1 MSSNTLSANDAR
13 LGGGRERDRER
24 VAAVPRWRDLVA
36 SEWLKFRSLRSTF
49 VVLAAVSGA
58 AIFLAYGS
66 AEQTASEWPG
76 PGGWMK
82 QGIEPTLDA
91 FYPPGFYTVMI
102 MIGVIGAQTIV
113 SEHATGSI
121 RTTLIA
127 VPRRSRVMLAKAAVV
142 AGSFTVV
149 GAIVTALCW
158 QTTLAEYSNRITA
171 YGWTTPGMARVFA
184 ATVLLFPL
192 SGLIGLAIGTLVRHT
207 AAAIFAAAFYF
218 WVLPIGISSVDDV
231 LGAHVF
237 GHVANVLPENG
248 WLLLITIGNTK
259 NIVGG
264 HPSVI
269 EAWIS
274 YVVWALA
281 AIAVI
286 AFVPRRRDV

>member
-1 MSSNTLSANDAR
+1 MSSNTLSANDAT
-13 LGGGRERDRER
+13 LGSGRER
-24 VAAVPRWRDLVA
+24 VAAAVPRWRDLVA

-49 VVLAAVSGA
+49 VVLAAASGSA
-58 AIFLAYGS
+58 FFLAYGS
-66 AEQTASEWPG
+66 AQQTAAGWPG

-82 QGIEPTLDA
+82 QGIEPALDA

-102 MIGVIGAQTIV
+102 VFGVIGAQAIV

-127 VPRRSRVMLAKAAVV
+127 VPRRSRVMLAKATVV
-142 AGSFTVV
+142 AGVFTVV
-149 GAIVTALCW
+149 GGFVTALCW
-158 QTTLAEYSNRITA
+158 QITLVEYSDRITA

-207 AAAIFAAAFYF
+207 AAAIFAAALNF
-218 WVLPIGISSVDDV
+218 WVLPVGSSSVDSV
-231 LGAHVF
+231 LGTHVF
-237 GHVANVLPENG
+237 GHVANALPENG
-248 WLLLITIGNTK
+248 WLFLITIGSPK

-264 HPSVI
+264 HPSI
-269 EAWIS
+269 TEAWIS
-274 YVVWALA
+274 YAVWALA

-286 AFVPRRRDV
+286 AFVPRLRDV

>member
-1 MSSNTLSANDAR
+1 MSSNSLPANDVA
-13 LGGGRERDRER
+13 LGAGRERGR

-49 VVLAAVSGA
+49 VVLAAVSAA

-66 AEQTASEWPG
+66 AEQTAAEWPG

-82 QGIEPTLDA
+82 QGIEPALDA

-102 MIGVIGAQTIV
+102 MIGVIGAQIIV

-158 QTTLAEYSNRITA
+158 QTTLAMYSNRITA

-231 LGAHVF
+231 LGTHVF
-237 GHVANVLPENG
+237 GHVANALPENG

-281 AIAVI
+281 ATAVI